1 MSRSFDV
8 IVVGNG
14 VLANATARALTLQES
29 GLRVAVVGP
38 GARPRAA
45 TVAAGAMLGCFGEV
59 TTTLLKTDIGRTK
72 VDLAYQAT
80 RLWPDWVEGLN
91 AGLAPEDRV
100 SIRKGTYVI
109 NNNMSGVIEDA
120 NYAAIR
126 QTLAKYE
133 EPYEEVDPGRIP
145 GLDPADDCRP
155 QRALFIPNEGTV
167 DSGALLRAYT
177 ASAQRD
183 ERITLVD
190 DTVTALKLEG
200 SALVGVTTASGATL
214 SAGKVVLAA
223 GVDTQAVL
231 DQHPDLARRIPRVF
245 PGGGCSIVLESEV
258 AAPAGVIR
266 TPNRAF
272 ACGLHA
278 VHRGDK
284 RVYVGATNHVVSRP
298 FEKPVA
304 NNVLFLLEC
313 ALDQLNRA
321 YAYHS
326 TQMVAMHAGNRPVPI
341 DGCPIIGDTSLQ
353 GLFIVTGTYRDG
365 LHLSPLIAQD
375 LARRMFGKPVR
386 HERLFQLFKP
396 ERRPLAMR
404 TREEAVEDAVL
415 HYAAV
420 GYEHGMNIPRVGW
433 HRTFARMYR
442 NVANSIYDALE
453 SEHVMPPE
461 FLPMIDND
469 REKWI
474 PFFREY
480 LRGLTQA

>member
-14 VLANATARALTLQES
+14 VLANATARALTLQEP
-29 GLRVAVVGP
+29 GIRVAIVGP
-38 GARPRAA
+38 AARPRAA
-45 TVAAGAMLGCFGEV
+45 TVAAGAMLGCFGEI
-59 TTTLLKTDIGRTK
+59 TTTLLKTEIGRTK
-72 VDLAYQAT
+72 VDLAYRAT
-80 RLWPDWVEGLN
+80 RLWPEWVEGLN
-91 AGLAPEDRV
+91 AGLAKEDHV
-100 SIRKGTYVI
+100 TIRNGTYVI
-109 NNNMSGVIEDA
+109 NNNMSGTIEDA
-120 NYAAIR
+120 NYDAIR
-126 QTLAKYE
+126 RTLAKYE
-133 EPYEEVDPGRIP
+133 EPFEEIDPGKVP

-155 QRALFIPNEGTV
+155 LRALFIPGEGTV
-167 DSGALLRAYT
+167 DSGALLNAYT
-177 ASAQRD
+177 ASARRS

-190 DTVTALKLEG
+190 DSVVSLRLEG
-200 SALVGVTTASGATL
+200 SKLAGVVTASGETL
-214 SAGKVVLAA
+214 SADKVLLAA
-223 GVDTQAVL
+223 GVDTQTVL

-284 RVYVGATNHVVSRP
+284 RVYVGATNHVVPRP

-326 TQMVAMHAGNRPVPI
+326 AQIVTMNAGNRPVPI
-341 DGCPIIGDTSLQ
+341 DGCPIVGDTSIP
-353 GLFIVTGTYRDG
+353 GLWILTGTYRDG
-365 LHLSPLIAQD
+365 LHLSPLLAQD
-375 LARRMFGKPVR
+375 LARRMFGKPAQ
-386 HERLFQLFKP
+386 HEVLFKLFKP
-396 ERRPLAMR
+396 ERRPLALR

-433 HRTFARMYR
+433 HRTFSRMYR

-453 SEHVMPPE
+453 SDHIMPPE

-469 REKWI
+469 REKWV
-474 PFFREY
+474 PFFRNY
-480 LRGLTQA
+480 LRELTRA